1 MRPVNEETLVL
12 LYYGE
17 LDAAD
22 AAAVRSL
29 LTQDAEL
36 AAQFAELAAEL
47 DAVPDPEMP
56 ERDEFYGRRTW
67 ARVDAALDTDT
78 QHDRF
83 RFFDWRGVRFAGG
96 LLVVS
101 MVALIAFQFGRM
113 APPPTQQLVAIPEI
127 YGSNSN
133 SSSQARL
140 LEASLVTHF
149 ENADRLLTEIANNQS
164 GEVDIESEKEWAKVL
179 LVANRLY
186 RFAAEQAGQVRIAQL
201 LADMEPVLI
210 EFANGPANGE
220 GQLTPDEYRNLRQ
233 SIADRDLVFKVRSTN
248 IGLKPAG
255 RKPTEGS
262 L

>member
-17 LDAAD
+17 LDPAD
-22 AAAVRSL
+22 ARAVRSL
-29 LTQDAEL
+29 LVQDAEL

-47 DAVPDPEMP
+47 DAVPDPEIP

-67 ARVDAALDTDT
+67 ARVDAALDANGTKT
-78 QHDRF
+78 ANRLF
-83 RFFDWRGVRFAGG
+83 SWRGFRFAGG

-101 MVALIAFQFGRM
+101 MVAAIAFQFGRM
-113 APPPTQQLVAIPEI
+113 TPPPVREVVISDPS
-127 YGSNSN
+127 YGSDM
-133 SSSQARL
+133 QARL

-149 ENADRLLTEIANNQS
+149 DNADRLLTEIANNQS

-186 RFAAEQAGQVRIAQL
+186 RFAAEQAGQQRIAYL

-210 EFANGPANGE
+210 ELANGA
-220 GQLTPDEYRNLRQ
+220 GQLTPDEYRVLRQ

-248 IGLKPAG
+248 IGLKPPAEQ
-255 RKPTEGS
+255 KAGS